1 MARPGR
7 RLTLL
12 FLLAVLALAALV
24 FRHGQNVD
32 GRLGGPISW
41 PKLLWLT
48 YALAAWYVVA
58 FFFWRSDRT
67 APARRRAY
75 GWHLLSF
82 TVRGLAELWLIYRA
96 LAWIPPY
103 GIAHDLFDIGLIT
116 VAARGAGPPRSSAD
130 RAAAHFLTSIRVGLG
145 CEIVFAW
152 LFHRA
157 ADART
162 GVYFA
167 SDDPS
172 WLFINRLTIAAVAV
186 AWPDLVRVLW
196 RGRDALFPAGEILRG
211 RPDDGREPAEVRH
224 A

>member
-1 MARPGR
+1 MALLPRR

-12 FLLAVLALAALV
+12 YLLAALLLAALA
-24 FRHGQNVD
+24 FRHGQNVA
-32 GRLGGPISW
+32 GRIGGPISW

-48 YALAAWYVVA
+48 YALAGWFLVA
-58 FFFWRSDRT
+58 FFFWRSDLI

-75 GWHLLSF
+75 GAHLLSF
-82 TVRGLAELWLIYRA
+82 AFRGLAELWLIYVA
-96 LAWIPPY
+96 VAWIPPY
-103 GIAHDLFDIGLIT
+103 GIAHDLFDIALIT
-116 VAARGAGPPRSSAD
+116 FMARGAGPPRSAAD
-130 RAAAHFLTSIRVGLG
+130 GAARHFLTSIRLALC

-167 SDDPS
+167 SDDPY
-172 WLFINRLTIAAVAV
+172 WALINRLTTLVVLV

-196 RGRDALFPAGEILRG
+196 IGREALFPSHR
-211 RPDDGREPAEVRH
+211 REPSSPLAAEASRV
-224 A
+224 